1 MADQMRCPTCGEE
14 TPSDARFCIGCGTTL
29 DAATGPTLRLA
40 GKPCRFCASEN
51 PENATYCLQ
60 CGHALNPTSAVPVT
74 PRPRPAV
81 TMARP
86 AGRRASHQGG
96 FDFGQPWMWM
106 WIFFP
111 LMIVFNRYATILIP
125 IFFGVGFYAAMRSRN
140 RRDNLLALVL
150 IGGFSVLM
158 ITKTIWPGILVLGLI
173 AWIVRKL

>member
-1 MADQMRCPTCGEE
+1 
-14 TPSDARFCIGCGTTL
+14 
-29 DAATGPTLRLA
+29 
-40 GKPCRFCASEN
+40 
-51 PENATYCLQ
+51 
-60 CGHALNPTSAVPVT
+60 
-74 PRPRPAV
+74 
-81 TMARP
+81 MARP